1 MIAMEQHIL
10 KMSVRASAAGSSKQN
25 YHGQDIYCANTRAE
39 CFSGKPYNYWC
50 KPIDM
55 SMILSFFHALT

>member
-39 CFSGKPYNYWC
+39 CFSGKPYNY
-50 KPIDM
+50 
-55 SMILSFFHALT
+55 